1 MTCSTSCPP
10 TPNLPTSKS
19 SYSPLAHPK
28 STASA
33 PASSARQPT
42 SPNPVPRTYW
52 KTPSKASWAADA
64 PSPLPR
70 PPAREQATAGSRPPP
85 EAGHRRKQAT
95 AGSRP
100 PPEAGHRR
108 EQATAGSRP
117 PPEAGHRR
125 KQATRKGW
133 PYYIRRLH
141 KRHGLLVYSRATP
154 CGWPAWRRRVA
165 CLALARLS
173 VNAYG
178 KQATAGSRPP
188 ARGGP
193 TIYGGSTSG
202 TASSSIVGPPLAGGL
217 LPCGWPALLRVVC
230 SLAGGL
236 LPCGWPAPLP
246 VACLASAGGLPGVGG
261 WPASRSHGLPLPLM
275 GLACGWSVCLH
286 RFHRQQHQ
294 PDGHKSHPDEL
305 VCFRTLAQ
313 KSEADE
319 QRDEAKAGTDGGGET
334 GGRKLCRD
342 AVNQQAGY
350 LKQANACGQDETDR
364 KQRGLDGSRVG

>member
-52 KTPSKASWAADA
+52 KTPSKAAWAANA
-64 PSPLPR
+64 PAPLPRPPAREQATAGSR

-85 EAGHRRKQAT
+85 EAGH
-95 AGSRP
+95 SR
-100 PPEAGHRR
+100 
-108 EQATAGSRP
+108 
-117 PPEAGHRR
+117 
-125 KQATRKGW
+125 
-133 PYYIRRLH
+133 
-141 KRHGLLVYSRATP
+141 
-154 CGWPAWRRRVA
+154 
-165 CLALARLS
+165 
-173 VNAYG
+173 

-217 LPCGWPALLRVVC
+217 PGIGGWPAWHRR
-230 SLAGGL
+230 
-236 LPCGWPAPLP
+236 

-261 WPASRSHGLPLPLM
+261 WPASRSHWLPLPLM
-275 GLACGWSVCLH
+275 GVACGWSVCLH

-342 AVNQQAGY
+342 AVNQQAGC